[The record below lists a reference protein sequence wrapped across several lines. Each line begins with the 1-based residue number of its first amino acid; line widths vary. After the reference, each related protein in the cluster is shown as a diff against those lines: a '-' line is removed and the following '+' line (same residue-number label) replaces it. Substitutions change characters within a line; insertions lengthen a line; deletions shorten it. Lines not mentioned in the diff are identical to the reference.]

1 MPWSYTFDLAAQ
13 YKFELSKGSKIEI
26 SADIFNLFNTVNL
39 SGFSNNATQSNQ
51 IQEGPSGSG
60 IIATNAAPPRQFQF
74 GARYLF

>member
-1 MPWSYTFDLAAQ
+1 
-13 YKFELSKGSKIEI
+13 
-26 SADIFNLFNTVNL
+26 L